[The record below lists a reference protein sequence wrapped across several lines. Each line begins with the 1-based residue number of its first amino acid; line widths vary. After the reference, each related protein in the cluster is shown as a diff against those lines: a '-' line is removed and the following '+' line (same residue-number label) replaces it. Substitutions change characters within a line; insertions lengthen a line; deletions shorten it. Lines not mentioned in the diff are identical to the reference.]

1 MGYDTFDR
9 KLAFHA
15 APTLLGIKAAN
26 MLSLS
31 RAELDVDENIQ
42 LFNEKAAQKG
52 LKIEVLCECGQKA
65 LLLVYNQ
72 TLLEKRFSDIKIR
85 EFMKGYGYSEEMT
98 LDECISRLSERID
111 GCGDF
116 PHEVGIFLDYPL
128 EDVVGFI
135 ENNGANYKFCGCHK
149 VYGDEDRAIRIFSN
163 YTKCRN
169 FLCGK
174 LNMGNDLYQAL
185 KIS

>member
-15 APTLLGIKAAN
+15 APALLGIKAAN

-31 RAELDVDENIQ
+31 RQELDIYENIR
-42 LFNEKAAQKG
+42 LFNEKTSRKG
-52 LKIEVLCECGQKA
+52 LKIEVLCECGRKA
-65 LLLVYNQ
+65 LLLVYNRS
-72 TLLEKRFSDIKIR
+72 LLEKRFRDPAIR
-85 EFMKGYGYSEEMT
+85 EFMKSYGYSEEMS
-98 LDECISRLSERID
+98 LDERISRLSERVD
-111 GCGDF
+111 GCGEF

-128 EDVVGFI
+128 EDVIGFI
-135 ENNGANYKFCGCHK
+135 ENNGENYKFCGCHK
-149 VYGDEDRAIRIFSN
+149 VYGDEDRAVRLFSN
-163 YTKCRN
+163 YAKCRR

-174 LNMGNDLYQAL
+174 LNMGNDIYQAL